1 MTFTNTHEQFCFDTA
16 VEFSAVRGFGGKRT
30 RKNFTQYQDAIKY
43 AQTYGDKRTMI
54 YAINAIGNSAHL
66 LNA

>member
-16 VEFSAVRGFGGKRT
+16 VEFSAVRGFGTKRT